1 MLFSRLTYINNFYDI
16 CRIKWRI
23 CRLTT
28 NCIISQNQAFLL
40 QILLIFAPMKK
51 VAVVILN
58 YNGKSFLEKFL
69 PNVIEN
75 SIDVAE
81 IIVADNKSTD
91 DSVDF
96 MRNNYPNIRLI
107 INNFNGGFATGY
119 NIALRQVKADY
130 YVLLNS
136 DIEVSSNWI
145 EPVIDLM
152 ESDDTIAACQP
163 KILSYYEKDKFE
175 YAGAAG
181 GFIDK
186 YGYPFCRGR
195 LFQNLETDEG
205 QYDDVKEIF
214 WATGACLFVRADIY
228 HKLGGL
234 DDDFFAH
241 MEEIDFCWRLKNLD
255 YKVMYCP
262 NSKIYHIGGGTL
274 PKSSARK
281 TYLNFRNNL
290 SLLMKN
296 LPDGN
301 VFWIIFY
308 RFFLDWIAAFKFL
321 CDGCFADF
329 FAVSRAHLSFLR
341 HIPVL
346 KKKRKQMPHKK
357 VTQVYQKN
365 IVFKHF
371 LEKKICFNELENN
384 DFS

>member
-1 MLFSRLTYINNFYDI
+1 
-16 CRIKWRI
+16 
-23 CRLTT
+23 
-28 NCIISQNQAFLL
+28 
-40 QILLIFAPMKK
+40 MKK

-58 YNGKSFLEKFL
+58 YNGKAFLEKFL

-75 SIDVAE
+75 SCNVAE

-96 MRNNYPNIRLI
+96 MREHFPNIRLI
-107 INNFNGGFATGY
+107 LNNFNSGFATGY
-119 NIALRQVKADY
+119 NIALRQVEADY

-136 DIEVSSNWI
+136 DIEVTPHWI
-145 EPVIDLM
+145 EPVIELM
-152 ESDDTIAACQP
+152 ESDENIAACQP
-163 KILSYYEKDKFE
+163 KILSYHDKNKFE

-181 GFIDK
+181 GYIDK

-195 LFQNLETDEG
+195 LFQDLENDEG
-205 QYDDVKEIF
+205 QFDDVKEVF
-214 WATGACLFVRADIY
+214 WATGACMFVRASLY

-255 YKVMYCP
+255 YKIMYCP
-262 NSKIYHIGGGTL
+262 NSTIYHIGGGTL

-290 SLLMKN
+290 SLLIKN
-296 LPDGN
+296 LPKGT
-301 VFWIIFY
+301 VFWTIFY
-308 RFFLDWIAAFKFL
+308 RFFLDWIAALKFL
-321 CDGCFADF
+321 FDGSFADF
-329 FAVSRAHLSFLR
+329 FAVIRAHMSFLR

-346 KKKRKQMPHKK
+346 KKKRKQYTHKK
-357 VTQVYQKN
+357 VSNIYQKN
-365 IVFKHF
+365 IVFKYF
-371 LEKKICFNELENN
+371 LEKKKLFKELDPS